1 MEQMRDFDF
10 VMFEHDVLVALGGL
24 SSDVMSGLPTTVA
37 GGLIATQTSTP
48 SLTINMAAGRIYQFA
63 PSDST
68 ADGSIPQ
75 DLNIITQQGYAPAQ
89 TITLI
94 APSAGQSQWNLIQAQ
109 FSQVDAVRTNDP
121 NGGNVPFYNVANPT
135 QPTINS
141 VNTVRKAVCVLQV
154 ISGSAATTG
163 SEAPP
168 TPTGGWIPLYLIDLA
183 GGQTQI
189 TTSQIKV
196 AGPSVGV
203 GVPSTY
209 AYAPFLAGLLASHHS
224 GTPGQAPKI
233 KLGSEVQGVLPYI
246 NMSPVRTSLS
256 ANLTLYVGPSGSDS
270 NSGLTPATAFATQ
283 QAALNSMYHNYDWGG
298 FAGTISVAN
307 GTYSGGVQIA
317 GLPPGMFLP
326 ISIVGNVASPGSV
339 IVTSTN
345 NNCFYASQGAG
356 LNVSGMQLS
365 ASGTLGGNTGYCL
378 FAWMG
383 GLISFGSMNFASSS
397 NGHIFG
403 QNGGTVST
411 AASLGLNYSIIGGSG
426 NFHIGSNAG
435 GTANN
440 GNAVVTFVGATSF
453 NTFAIAAYSSLTYS
467 VGSTYG
473 GTVSSA
479 TGVKYNAVANGV
491 IVTLGTGNPA
501 NVNYY
506 PGNGTGLLSSGG
518 LYY

>member
-168 TPTGGWIPLYLIDLA
+168 TPTSGWIPLYLIDLA
-183 GGQTQI
+183 GGQSQI

-209 AYAPFLAGLLASHHS
+209 AYAPFLAGLLASHHG

-256 ANLTLYVGPSGSDS
+256 GNLTLYVGPTGSDA
-270 NSGLTPATAFATQ
+270 NSGLTPASPFQTIQGAVNA
-283 QAALNSMYHNYDWGG
+283 MYHNYDWGG

-307 GTYSGGVQIA
+307 GSYGSGVLA
-317 GLPPGMFLP
+317 SGLPPGMFTP
-326 ISIVGNVASPGSV
+326 INIVGNVASPGSV
-339 IVTSTN
+339 NISVN
-345 NNCFYASQGAG
+345 GNCFYATQGAS
-356 LNVSGMQLS
+356 LNVSGVQMQ
-365 ASGTLGGNTGYCL
+365 ASGTIGAPTGYCL
-378 FAWMG
+378 FAWG
-383 GLISFGSMNFASSS
+383 GGILAFGAVNFGAAT

-403 QNGGTVST
+403 QNCGTV
-411 AASLGLNYSIIGGSG
+411 ALAPALGLNYLIFGGAQTHISSNSG
-426 NFHIGSNAG
+426 GIAGS
-435 GTANN
+435 T
-440 GNAVVTFVGATSF
+440 NAVVTVSGAPG
-453 NTFAIAAYSSLTYS
+453 FANFATAGLNSLTYC

-473 GTVSSA
+473 GTASSV

-491 IVTLGTGNPA
+491 IVTLGTGGAP
-501 NVNYY
+501 NVNFF
-506 PGNGTGLLSSGG
+506 PGNAAGVTSTGG